1 MDLRK
6 IFHTPEADTEVEY
19 GSSELES
26 SIRAEYRSQIMDQ
39 LARFGIP
46 PQFVSVD
53 MRAAGFIEGRAVF
66 LAMLKLIAWERK
78 PGVRLLLG
86 LPLLEVQV
94 RRAIQGTWLV
104 EASHFGGLWLHP
116 SSQLQRSHAAAQIQH
131 LLIEIETDDAAASS
145 PDTVPSGGD
154 EQNWRSWPAGA
165 TDLSPL
171 EGERKP

>member
-6 IFHTPEADTEVEY
+6 IFHPPEADTEVEY

-26 SIRAEYRSQIMDQ
+26 NIRAEYRSQVLDQ
-39 LARFGIP
+39 LARFGITP
-46 PQFVSVD
+46 EVVSVD

-66 LAMLKLIAWERK
+66 LAMLKLVAWERK
-78 PGVRLLLG
+78 QGVRLLLG
-86 LPLLEVQV
+86 LPLLEIHV

-116 SSQLQRSHAAAQIQH
+116 SSVLQRGGAAADVQQ
-131 LLIEIETDDAAASS
+131 LLIQIEGSGADSS
-145 PDTVPSGGD
+145 DPIPSGGD
-154 EQNWRSWPAGA
+154 EQHWRSWPAGA

-171 EGERKP
+171 DGESKP